1 MALIKYGTVHCSGSV
16 NDWYAAV
23 RKQRLCYG
31 CLGKGHAI
39 KDCKVNACGIN
50 GCIKKHNR
58 FLHSKNQMDEGNHAV
73 NVSAATI
80 NQSNEVTSFLQI
92 VPVSIQSGG
101 NRLNTYAFLDSG
113 STVSFIDQSVQEKLR
128 AQGTDVTLN
137 IAGIHGTK
145 DLKTEKVPLKIK
157 GLHSKVHSIEAFA
170 HPSISLGNTNY
181 DYSKLKQSFN
191 HLSVL
196 PNKSFNLMEV
206 GIILGQDAYELQ
218 RPLDYKIGTRSEPF
232 AVLTELGWVVSG
244 PMTGKRRQNV
254 CHFAFTEDVKVAENI
269 QTWWDIETYASKINV
284 VSQSKKELQAQKM
297 LESTT
302 KFTGEWYEVG
312 MLWSEP
318 EPNLPNNYSSA
329 LGQLYSLERRFQRD
343 PNLKN
348 LYQQSIDTDVE
359 KGFVKILDE
368 SEVKGTFGKEWYLP
382 HHPVLNPNKPGKV
395 RRVCNAASK
404 YKEVC
409 LNDKLLA
416 GPDLLHGLI

>member
-1 MALIKYGTVHCSGSV
+1 
-16 NDWYAAV
+16 
-23 RKQRLCYG
+23 
-31 CLGKGHAI
+31 
-39 KDCKVNACGIN
+39 
-50 GCIKKHNR
+50 
-58 FLHSKNQMDEGNHAV
+58 MDEANHAV

-80 NQSNEVTSFLQI
+80 NKSNEVTSFLQI
-92 VPVSIQSGG
+92 DPVSMQSGG
-101 NRLNTYAFLDSG
+101 SRLNTYAFLDSG
-113 STVSFIDQSVQEKLR
+113 SAVSFIDQSVQLKLR
-128 AQGTDVTLN
+128 AHGTDAILN
-137 IAGIHGTK
+137 IAGIYGTK
-145 DLKTEKVPLKIK
+145 DLKTEKIPLKIM

-170 HPSISLGNTNY
+170 HPSISLGNTSY
-181 DYSKLKQSFN
+181 EYSKLKQSFN

-196 PNKSFNLMEV
+196 PNKSFNLKEV
-206 GIILGQDAYELQ
+206 DIILGQDAYELQ

-269 QTWWDIETYASKINV
+269 QTWWDIEKYASKINV

-297 LESTT
+297 LECTTKFTT
-302 KFTGEWYEVG
+302 KFTGERYEVG

-329 LGQLYSLERRFQRD
+329 LGQLFSLERRFQKD
-343 PNLKN
+343 PNLKS
-348 LYQQSIDTDVE
+348 LYQESVETDVK

-404 YKEVC
+404 YKELC

-416 GPDLLHGLI
+416 GSDLLHGLIGTIIRFREGAIALTADIESIFLQVQVPE

>member
-1 MALIKYGTVHCSGSV
+1 
-16 NDWYAAV
+16 
-23 RKQRLCYG
+23 
-31 CLGKGHAI
+31 
-39 KDCKVNACGIN
+39 
-50 GCIKKHNR
+50 
-58 FLHSKNQMDEGNHAV
+58 
-73 NVSAATI
+73 
-80 NQSNEVTSFLQI
+80 
-92 VPVSIQSGG
+92 
-101 NRLNTYAFLDSG
+101 
-113 STVSFIDQSVQEKLR
+113 
-128 AQGTDVTLN
+128 
-137 IAGIHGTK
+137 
-145 DLKTEKVPLKIK
+145 
-157 GLHSKVHSIEAFA
+157 
-170 HPSISLGNTNY
+170 
-181 DYSKLKQSFN
+181 
-191 HLSVL
+191 
-196 PNKSFNLMEV
+196 MEV

-302 KFTGEWYEVG
+302 KFTGERYEVG

-416 GPDLLHGLI
+416 GPDLLHGLIGTIFRFREEPIALTADIESMFLQVQVPEEDRSCLRFLWRPRTNEPVQIYEYQRHVFGA